1 MQKLCSQP
9 VPPCGR
15 AVGTSSEP
23 GVPGE
28 EQWVVCRGDVSC
40 AQLEGCMDP
49 WQEEGLGHASLA
61 LTLVWELVTA
71 VCSVVV
77 VWYIHK

>member
-1 MQKLCSQP
+1 M
-9 VPPCGR
+9 
-15 AVGTSSEP
+15 
-23 GVPGE
+23 
-28 EQWVVCRGDVSC
+28 VCRGDVSC